1 MSSYYKTNMVRID
14 FIFSYWIFFWY
25 LLYLTGLVKYN
36 PKFAILCGLFENLFI
51 ILLMIY
57 YKTKVRLLFLFF
69 IMFVLLKVIP
79 LYSIWATKIN
89 WNDIKFTFI
98 LFAIYLF
105 WTFLNKKTFSDF
117 QLQTYKLIFHNKN
130 TLPGMIFLDKMCSL

>member
-1 MSSYYKTNMVRID
+1 MVRID

-57 YKTKVRLLFLFF
+57 YKTKARLLFLFF

-105 WTFLNKKTFSDF
+105 WTFYNKKTFSDF

-130 TLPGMIFLDKMCSL
+130 TLPGMIFLDKMCRL